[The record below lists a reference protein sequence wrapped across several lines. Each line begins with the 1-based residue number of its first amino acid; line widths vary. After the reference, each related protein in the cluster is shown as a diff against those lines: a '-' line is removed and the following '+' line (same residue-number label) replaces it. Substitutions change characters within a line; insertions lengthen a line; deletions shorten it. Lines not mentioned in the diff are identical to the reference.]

1 MQHDKLR
8 HCRRW
13 AACVL
18 GLAFGVPVAAWSQG
32 AAEPFPSKVIVLIN
46 PLAAGGPQET
56 ETRLYAQKIMENTG
70 WKVVVD
76 FRAGAGGTL
85 GLAYVAKAAPDGH
98 TVLTSS
104 SSFVMT
110 PALYPNLPF
119 DPIKD
124 LAPVS
129 LINTKGNMLVVSTL
143 LPVKT
148 VTEYI
153 AYARAN
159 PGAINFATSGAGGAV
174 HLPGAWLHNMT
185 NTQATFIHYK
195 GTGPL
200 LPDLVAGRVHATYA
214 FPVVTMPFVKAGKLR
229 ALGVTSAERIK
240 NLPDIPAVQ
249 EQVPGFD
256 FTSWL
261 GAFVPSKTPP
271 VIINRL
277 AVEFARMAKDPEII
291 RKLSDD
297 HYYVAVGS
305 TPEQF
310 RQYIAPQF
318 DFWRKLVRDNGIK
331 LEE

>member
-1 MQHDKLR
+1 MRYSRYLVSI
-8 HCRRW
+8 CAVF
-13 AACVL
+13 AAITSGPL
-18 GLAFGVPVAAWSQG
+18 LAQGTAG
-32 AAEPFPSKVIVLIN
+32 AANFPNKPVTIVLPFTPGASTDI
-46 PLAAGGPQET
+46 
-56 ETRLYAQKIMENTG
+56 ETRLYQPRLMEFLKQPMLIDYRPG
-70 WKVVVD
+70 
-76 FRAGAGGTL
+76 AGASLGTI
-85 GLAYVAKAAPDGH
+85 YVAKSAPDGYTILAITSGF
-98 TVLTSS
+98 TVY
-104 SSFVMT
+104 
-110 PALYPNLPF
+110 PAFFPVDKLPY
-119 DPIKD
+119 DPSKD
-124 LAPVS
+124 FAPLS
-129 LINTKGNMLVVSTL
+129 LINRRTAMLLVHPSL
-143 LPVKT
+143 GVKNYQ
-148 VTEYI
+148 EYI

-159 PGAINFATSGAGGAV
+159 PGAINFGTSGAGGAV

-229 ALGVTSAERIK
+229 ALGVTSADRIK

-261 GAFVPSKTPP
+261 GAFVPARTPTAI
-271 VIINRL
+271 VNRL
-277 AVEFARMAKDPEII
+277 GAEFAKMARDPEIV
-291 RKLSDD
+291 RKLADE
-297 HYYVAVGS
+297 HYFVSVGS